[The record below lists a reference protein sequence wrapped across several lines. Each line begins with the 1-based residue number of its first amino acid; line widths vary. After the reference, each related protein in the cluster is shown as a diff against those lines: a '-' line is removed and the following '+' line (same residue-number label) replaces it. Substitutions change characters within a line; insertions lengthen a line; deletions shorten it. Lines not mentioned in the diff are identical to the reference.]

1 MQVYDTLQHVYLC
14 MYMLCLVFFAS
25 GEATKKAHVKELLF
39 PRGGVGGGGKFT
51 DKQ

>member
-25 GEATKKAHVKELLF
+25 GEATKKHMTRNYCF
-39 PRGGVGGGGKFT
+39 PEEG
-51 DKQ
+51 